1 MCLCARETEKKKYSI
16 RGRAHTHT
24 RMHIER
30 EREGGSAGRMSPT
43 LPQGLP
49 ARRRRHHLLARL
61 IFHPFSGLRTF
72 KEGGGEAGRER
83 EGVWV
88 RVSISYRSASQGLFL
103 ATRRLLFFFNVHVP
117 WPCPAFSSLMSPRAA
132 APATVMVRARS
143 RLHPQTPPFPPLPTT
158 DLNLWLPC
166 LQHRVLSL
174 GF

>member
-1 MCLCARETEKKKYSI
+1 MNVFVREGDREKKYSI

-72 KEGGGEAGRER
+72 KGGGEAGREKER
-83 EGVWV
+83 RSLGL
-88 RVSISYRSASQGLFL
+88 SI
-103 ATRRLLFFFNVHVP
+103 
-117 WPCPAFSSLMSPRAA
+117 
-132 APATVMVRARS
+132 
-143 RLHPQTPPFPPLPTT
+143 
-158 DLNLWLPC
+158 DL
-166 LQHRVLSL
+166 LSL
-174 GF
+174 G